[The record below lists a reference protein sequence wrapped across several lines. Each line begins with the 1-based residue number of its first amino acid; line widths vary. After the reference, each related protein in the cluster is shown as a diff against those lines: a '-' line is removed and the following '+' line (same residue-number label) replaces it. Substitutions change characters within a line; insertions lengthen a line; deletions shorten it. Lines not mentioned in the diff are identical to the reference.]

1 MTHPLTITKAAA
13 LIELFEGIEVEAYL
27 DPLGVPTLCTG
38 MTKYSNGERV
48 RMGDVCYESICT
60 EYTKEQIERDV
71 LPEVSKIP
79 GWDNLGSNRQ
89 SALISFAWNMGFNFF
104 EVEGFEDMQEALKE
118 GVDHP
123 EAYED
128 IGCIFGLY
136 SKSYGEQLPGLMYRR
151 EVESKEWNK
160 ETIRPLKLTASQD
173 TFLKKAPI
181 DDLLLSDS
189 GKEYIE
195 VEEELLV
202 SRLEEIPRDCHA
214 WITIY
219 GSGKRWII
227 NQTHW
232 REQVANNFVTKKA
245 EKVDWHAMEDRVS
258 KYLTVG
264 EVLAYDPRRAPIEG
278 STDEKNLLK
287 LAEEFDGIREAW
299 GAPIGVVG
307 GYRPEEKIKDNY
319 HSKGMALDIYPVQD
333 CLIEFSRWLA
343 KRWTGGFL
351 PNKQKG
357 YVHIDSRKNGA
368 FSKRPQQSLKSFA
381 I

>member
-1 MTHPLTITKAAA
+1 MGSEMCIR
-13 LIELFEGIEVEAYL
+13 
-27 DPLGVPTLCTG
+27 D
-38 MTKYSNGERV
+38 SV

-104 EVEGFEDMQEALKE
+104 EVEGFEDMQAALKA

-202 SRLEEIPRDCHA
+202 SRLEEIP
-214 WITIY
+214 
-219 GSGKRWII
+219 
-227 NQTHW
+227 
-232 REQVANNFVTKKA
+232 
-245 EKVDWHAMEDRVS
+245 
-258 KYLTVG
+258 
-264 EVLAYDPRRAPIEG
+264 
-278 STDEKNLLK
+278 
-287 LAEEFDGIREAW
+287 
-299 GAPIGVVG
+299 
-307 GYRPEEKIKDNY
+307 
-319 HSKGMALDIYPVQD
+319 
-333 CLIEFSRWLA
+333 
-343 KRWTGGFL
+343 
-351 PNKQKG
+351 
-357 YVHIDSRKNGA
+357 
-368 FSKRPQQSLKSFA
+368 
-381 I
+381 